1 MSAPSAT
8 KVTLPGWPQFTEEEV
23 QAVSEVLRS
32 GKVNYWTGQTGR
44 EFETEF
50 AAYVGT
56 KHGIAIMNGTVTL
69 ELALV
74 ALGIG
79 PGDEVIIPPRTFM
92 ATATAVMVRGATPIF
107 ADLDPVSGNL
117 SAETIAAKVT
127 LRTKAVIPV
136 HIAGL
141 PCDMGPIMALAR
153 AHGFAVIEDCAQAHG
168 ARIDGKSVGSF
179 GDINS
184 WSFCQDKI
192 MTLGGE
198 GGMITVDDDELWSK
212 MWSYKD
218 HGKSWDAVYNRQHP
232 PGYRWVNDGIGTNWR
247 LTEMQSAIGRIQ
259 TRLLEETVEARN
271 RNGNVLNDRL
281 GSNPVLTVPMAPANM
296 RHAYYRWCAYLDL
309 TALKDGWTR
318 DRFCGE
324 VSARGVWCQIGSC
337 SEIYLEKAFDGTVS
351 RPAERLPN
359 ARKIGE
365 SSVALQTHP
374 TLQVEHMHIIADVFE
389 EVLKEAT
396 R

>member
-8 KVTLPGWPQFTEEEV
+8 KVQLPGWPQFSEEEV
-23 QAVSEVLRS
+23 LAVGDVLRS
-32 GKVNYWTGQTGR
+32 GKVNYWTGQVGR
-44 EFETEF
+44 AFEKEF
-50 AAYVGT
+50 AEYVGT
-56 KHGIAIMNGTVTL
+56 KHAIAIMNGTVTL

-79 PGDEVIIPPRTFM
+79 PGDEVIVPPRTFM

-107 ADLDPVSGNL
+107 ADIDAISGNL
-117 SAETIAAKVT
+117 SAETIEPMITA
-127 LRTKAVIPV
+127 RTKAVIPV

-141 PCDMGPIMALAR
+141 PCDMGPIMDLCR
-153 AHGFAVIEDCAQAHG
+153 SRGIAVIEDCAQAHG
-168 ARIDGKSVGSF
+168 ARINGQSVGSF

-184 WSFCQDKI
+184 WSCCQDKI

-198 GGMITVDDDELWSK
+198 GGMITVDDDEYWSK

-218 HGKSWDAVYNRQHP
+218 HGKSYDAVYNRQHP

-259 TRLLEETVEARN
+259 TRDLEETISIRRRN
-271 RNGNVLNDRL
+271 AEVLNERF
-281 GSNPVLTVPMAPANM
+281 GGEAMLTVPMAPDHM
-296 RHAYYRWCAYLDL
+296 KHAYYRWCAYLDVP
-309 TALKDGWTR
+309 ALKDGWTR

-337 SEIYLEKAFDGTVS
+337 SEIYLEKAFDGTPS
-351 RPAERLPN
+351 RPAQPLPN
-359 ARKIGE
+359 AHKIGE
-365 SSVALQTHP
+365 SSIALLTHP
-374 TLQVEHMHIIADVFE
+374 TLGVDHMNVMADVFA
-389 EVLKEAT
+389 EVLSEAK

>member
-1 MSAPSAT
+1 MSAPTAT
-8 KVTLPGWPQFTEEEV
+8 KVQLPGWPYFAPDEI
-23 QAVSEVLRS
+23 QAVSDVLAS
-32 GKVNYWTGQTGR
+32 GKVNYWTNTIGR
-44 EFETEF
+44 EFEKEF

-56 KHGIAIMNGTVTL
+56 KHGIAIANGTLTL

-79 PGDEVIIPPRTFM
+79 PGDEVIVPPRTFM

-107 ADLDPVSGNL
+107 ADIDPVSGNL
-117 SAETIAAKVT
+117 SAETIEPAIT
-127 LRTKAVIPV
+127 SRTRAIMPV

-141 PCDMGPIMALAR
+141 PCEMGPIMDLAHSR
-153 AHGFAVIEDCAQAHG
+153 DLKVIEDCAQAHG
-168 ARIDGKSVGSF
+168 AAIHGKRVGSF

-198 GGMITVDDDELWSK
+198 GGMMTVDDDEYWSR

-218 HGKSWDAVYNRQHP
+218 HGKSYDAVYNRQHP
-232 PGYRWVNDGIGTNWR
+232 PGYRWVNEGVGTNWR

-259 TRLLEETVEARN
+259 LRKLDGWIAARQ
-271 RNGNVLNDRL
+271 RHAAILNERFANHPML
-281 GSNPVLTVPMAPANM
+281 STPMAPDYMN
-296 RHAYYRWCAYLDL
+296 HAYYRWISYLD
-309 TALKDGWTR
+309 TDALKDGWTR
-318 DRFCGE
+318 DRVCGE
-324 VSARGVWCQIGSC
+324 VSSRGVWCQIGSC
-337 SEIYLEKAFDGTVS
+337 SEIYLEKCFDGTPS

-359 ARKIGE
+359 AKRIGE
-365 SSVALQTHP
+365 RSIALLTHP
-374 TLQVEHMHIIADVFE
+374 TLEEKDMHIMADILT
-389 EVLKEAT
+389 EVLAEAK

>member
-8 KVTLPGWPQFTEEEV
+8 KVTLPGWPKFSEEEV
-23 QAVSEVLRS
+23 QAVSDVLRS
-32 GKVNYWTGQTGR
+32 GKVNYWTGQVGR
-44 EFETEF
+44 EFEKEF
-50 AAYVGT
+50 ASYVGT

-79 PGDEVIIPPRTFM
+79 PGDEVIVPPRTFM
-92 ATATAVMVRGATPIF
+92 ATATAVMVRGAKPVF
-107 ADLDPVSGNL
+107 ADIDPMSGNL
-117 SAETIAAKVT
+117 SAETIAEKVT
-127 LRTKAVIPV
+127 PRTKAVIPV

-168 ARIDGKSVGSF
+168 AQIDGRSVGCF

-198 GGMITVDDDELWSK
+198 GGMITVDDDELWSR

-218 HGKSWDAVYNRQHP
+218 HGKSYDAVYNRQHP
-232 PGYRWVNDGIGTNWR
+232 PGYRWVNEGIGTNWR

-259 TRLLEETVEARN
+259 TRLLEETVAIRN
-271 RNGNVLNDRL
+271 RNGQVLNERL
-281 GSNPVLTVPMAPANM
+281 GANPLLTVPMAPSNM

-309 TALKDGWTR
+309 TALKNDWTR
-318 DRFCGE
+318 DRLCGE

-337 SEIYLEKAFDGTVS
+337 SEIYLEKCFDGTDS
-351 RPAERLPN
+351 RPSERLPN
-359 ARKIGE
+359 ARRIGE
-365 SSVALQTHP
+365 SSVALLTHP
-374 TLQVEHMHIIADVFE
+374 TLEVEHMHLIADVFE
-389 EVLKEAT
+389 EVLREAT